1 MGNFIKTILC
11 LWLLSSVFILHAEF
25 KYKLLYD
32 PLKNKN
38 SAAIETKIKTLP
50 CYPNNT
56 VIENSN
62 FAIDSK
68 LAWKIQQDNNIYYAA
83 ILFERVLDGIYSDS
97 QAFATIFCVWK
108 NGELYFRHVI
118 EYLPNPI
125 EITNWKLIPD
135 SNELKINLE
144 YQIKKIT
151 DNGFSFEDDIIHKN
165 LRLPVIRENY
175 TALADFENLPLGNF
189 KIKNGVAMDSSK
201 EKTPD
206 ELNAMNMDELENYK
220 KNNPKYSLIFPH
232 IIKRKDNNNIY
243 HGALVDFHH
252 NEMLAFCVWK
262 NGKLFAFYP
271 LDYYDSYY
279 SSPYN
284 MKIFSLPNW
293 KSNSDTE
300 FNIKYNVI
308 LNPIISNMPSEKIYK
323 TREISFDMAQ
333 ERGFDMRHFNGS
345 DKGYKKN

>member
-144 YQIKKIT
+144 YQIKKI
-151 DNGFSFEDDIIHKN
+151 
-165 LRLPVIRENY
+165 Y
-175 TALADFENLPLGNF
+175 
-189 KIKNGVAMDSSK
+189 
-201 EKTPD
+201 
-206 ELNAMNMDELENYK
+206 
-220 KNNPKYSLIFPH
+220 
-232 IIKRKDNNNIY
+232 
-243 HGALVDFHH
+243 
-252 NEMLAFCVWK
+252 
-262 NGKLFAFYP
+262 
-271 LDYYDSYY
+271 
-279 SSPYN
+279 
-284 MKIFSLPNW
+284 
-293 KSNSDTE
+293 
-300 FNIKYNVI
+300 
-308 LNPIISNMPSEKIYK
+308 
-323 TREISFDMAQ
+323 
-333 ERGFDMRHFNGS
+333 
-345 DKGYKKN
+345 